1 MLVSGQVAF
10 AVDTHRTS
18 SEDSGLLPT
27 CPGKFLPNRF
37 ASFGAGE
44 LQPGY
49 IRHFGPFS
57 PCPQNH
63 TANQLSTS
71 FCKTNFI
78 RSLLTTEL
86 EILPNR
92 FQYAGLMQML
102 FPRSHRVSVGV
113 FCPLAV
119 GCMPPRRANRQKLDP
134 AYEPP
139 KEVAAAAASRRK
151 SQVHTRSSVS
161 SSHPHSCLERY
172 WSPTSHSAFCRY
184 FES

>member
-1 MLVSGQVAF
+1 MLVSGQVTSG
-10 AVDTHRTS
+10 VDRHRTS

-57 PCPQNH
+57 PRPQNH
-63 TANQLSTS
+63 TNNQLSTS

-78 RSLLTTEL
+78 RSLLTTES

-92 FQYAGLMQML
+92 FQCAGLMQML
-102 FPRSHRVSVGV
+102 FPRSHRVPVGV

-119 GCMPPRRANRQKLDP
+119 GCMQLARVESESGVRSCRSVESAGRVRSGQLLRSDSWLDLVPPP
-134 AYEPP
+134 
-139 KEVAAAAASRRK
+139 
-151 SQVHTRSSVS
+151 
-161 SSHPHSCLERY
+161 
-172 WSPTSHSAFCRY
+172 
-184 FES
+184 